1 MKTILKKLTVSRV
14 ILTRIIFI
22 ALFFTVTTAVPTHK
36 AEADVFGYESVDDMF
51 DGGGAGGA
59 GDTHCMCSHDD
70 YVNNGG
76 TGGNDNSGGGSGGTG
91 SFSNSQG
98 TTITFVSDLGNPPTA
113 QAASALGRE
122 LEAEYEQ
129 QFGGNYSYSTNLN
142 ADGTY
147 DVTVTENNN
156 GGGGNNSTSP
166 QIYNGNVSLVPNK
179 TTVFI
184 NEPVKLTWDIFYP
197 SYSTI
202 AYCGTAGG
210 FGDWPNPDL
219 STQNWVNTGST
230 ILTSPSIQSTGTYL
244 GFSSPGS
251 REFQTEN
258 VGHYVF
264 NYRCAFRN
272 NQSGREG
279 NMWDNSPLASVSID
293 VLPAPATVT
302 PTATISATNCIIAS
316 GASTCYANLTW
327 NIEDAT
333 NPNVRNTTNPNPMI
347 LSILATGVSVPRAI
361 FYGQNTIVARDST
374 TVLATTFGKATCASG
389 SVWIGTQCGPKTDLN
404 PVSPTIVPQCTT
416 TDSPCPASTVSFTIY
431 NAGAPISAGT
441 NVPYRIEYRTNGS
454 ASWQTAVNGNWSGGL
469 AYPGT
474 TPPINNTFSLDLPY
488 GNHKVRVVVNL
499 SPSNPSIGEVNFTN
513 NTSNELGLSKSPDP
527 VQLEFRADNDVIRYN
542 QPATLKYQIIAPYD
556 VSCTITG
563 PVEGSIIINHTAGD
577 DSVYTITSLKL
588 TNQQKFTITCPD
600 ADVNGFTA
608 AGVSKDVIM
617 EVVPVVWEV

>member
-22 ALFFTVTTAVPTHK
+22 ALFFTVTTAVPVHK
-36 AEADVFGYESVDDMF
+36 AEADVFDDIGNAINDAF
-51 DGGGAGGA
+51 DGGGFGGS
-59 GDTHCMCSHDD
+59 GDTHCMCSNDD
-70 YVNNGG
+70 YVSNGG
-76 TGGNDNSGGGSGGTG
+76 TGGNGNSGGGGDYGMDTQTHASGFDSFQMASNLGNSAADFAFDQTGIRYDVNVGNDGHGGYQYTLTEPDSGGGGSGGYTG
-91 SFSNSQG
+91 YTQ
-98 TTITFVSDLGNPPTA
+98 
-113 QAASALGRE
+113 
-122 LEAEYEQ
+122 
-129 QFGGNYSYSTNLN
+129 
-142 ADGTY
+142 
-147 DVTVTENNN
+147 
-156 GGGGNNSTSP
+156 SP
-166 QIYNGNVSLVPNK
+166 NGNVGLVANK

-184 NEPVKLTWDIFYP
+184 NEPVRMTWNMTPGLVNI
-197 SYSTI
+197 SCGTNG
-202 AYCGTAGG
+202 ACCGTAGG

-219 STQNWVNTGST
+219 YTQNWVNDGYQLNST
-230 ILTSPSIQSTGTYL
+230 SIQSTGTYL

-264 NYRCAFRN
+264 NYRCAFRTAN
-272 NQSGREG
+272 RAQDG

-374 TVLATTFGKATCASG
+374 TVLATTFAKAICASG

-404 PVSPTIVPQCTT
+404 PVSPTIVPQCAA

-441 NVPYRIEYRTNGS
+441 NVPYRIEYRANGS
-454 ASWQTAVNGNWSGGL
+454 ASWQTAVNGNWSGGI

-474 TPPINNTFSLDLPY
+474 TPPINNTFLLDLPY

-499 SPSNPSIGEVNFTN
+499 SPSNPSIGEVNFSN

-527 VQLEFRADNDVIRYN
+527 VQLEFRADNEVIRYN
-542 QPATLKYQIIAPYD
+542 QPATLKYQIVAPYD

-563 PVEGSIIINHTAGD
+563 PVEGSRIINHTAGD
-577 DSVYTITSLKL
+577 DSVYPITSLKL

-608 AGVSKDVIM
+608 PGVSKDVIM